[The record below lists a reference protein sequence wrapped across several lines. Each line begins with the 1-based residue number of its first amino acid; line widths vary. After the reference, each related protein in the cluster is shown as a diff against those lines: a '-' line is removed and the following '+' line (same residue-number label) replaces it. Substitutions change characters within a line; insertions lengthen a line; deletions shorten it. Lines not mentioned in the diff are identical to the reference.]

1 MKISNV
7 YVGGWFQRTMLQ
19 LSEIYDFL
27 RDCKTQLN
35 LDTNKLNEFRKGLEI
50 GRIDYGVAGEEY
62 VEFTTALNI
71 RVKIFEDGLII
82 LNNQLVSEDTLFADI
97 DHATDYYEKRLS
109 PAINYL
115 FSLGAPVP
123 KELANIETI
132 YPYFI
137 VCENATKEE
146 MESLISRT
154 EKQKYFEFN
163 NEKYDVTRGDKYY
176 FINNKSQTI
185 GNIERYIEEQ
195 IFIREYKGQ
204 LHSYLNLHRI
214 IWEKID
220 KVKENARVKG
230 SDIVKFNS
238 KLEGYAKTINLID
251 GRINQMSTYLPT
263 REKIAKGDKELAEF
277 LAISGYR
284 YETLKDTLDYIKS
297 LWTMT
302 KNYVVSAQKLFND
315 LQSDI
320 TNKSIS
326 NLTIVTSMGVG
337 ASLIDLFT
345 SSRPSLS
352 LFGIIYFFALAII
365 GWCVNKIM
373 SVIAKNRIYEVNDI
387 EYDKDIKWNDTLIQL
402 KHF

>member
-251 GRINQMSTYLPT
+251 GRINQMSTYLTT

-387 EYDKDIKWNDTLIQL
+387 EYDKDIK
-402 KHF
+402 